1 MYATDIQLLEKLD
14 EQDRE
19 KAVYFLKLLLEQEKY
34 RKTKAELRE
43 RREEIQRGDVLTHE
57 EIWSQLDV

>member
-1 MYATDIQLLEKLD
+1 MYATGIQLLEKLD

-34 RKTKAELRE
+34 RKTKVELRE
-43 RREEIQRGDVLTHE
+43 RREEVQRGDVLTHE
-57 EIWSQLDV
+57 EIWSQ

>member
-43 RREEIQRGDVLTHE
+43 RSEEIQRGDVLTNE
-57 EIWSQLDV
+57 EIWSQ